1 MKNHVI
7 LALTI
12 FLNMYLFAQDNIEK
26 NQQCLL
32 ELNDN
37 YIKTYKVI
45 PTTYLD
51 YMIKL
56 NTRTGQM
63 WQIKFDQ
70 KKTHQ
75 LETPLSMLS
84 LAESESS
91 IDNRFTLI
99 PTTNENHFFLLDQ
112 INGKIWQVNWDTRS
126 KKNKISPLNKSSLI
140 ETKKFVESRFSLYP
154 TKYSSKFLLIDK
166 ITGELWQVIYSM
178 NFEKSEI
185 VGSM

>member
-12 FLNMYLFAQDNIEK
+12 ILNMHLFAQEKIEE
-26 NQQCLL
+26 NQQYLL

-45 PTTYLD
+45 PTKYLD

-63 WQIKFDQ
+63 WQIEFDQ

-75 LETPLSMLS
+75 LATPLSMLS
-84 LAESESS
+84 LAASESS

-112 INGKIWQVNWDTRS
+112 INGKYG
-126 KKNKISPLNKSSLI
+126 K
-140 ETKKFVESRFSLYP
+140 
-154 TKYSSKFLLIDK
+154 
-166 ITGELWQVIYSM
+166 
-178 NFEKSEI
+178 
-185 VGSM
+185 